1 MKPVGEGSKGKKN
14 RKQSVSALLPVAKTT
29 DFLGKLPYA
38 AGVPRNRV
46 QLAFRLG
53 EV

>member
-29 DFLGKLPYA
+29 AVIDFSRYTISGTALSAWG
-38 AGVPRNRV
+38 R
-46 QLAFRLG
+46 
-53 EV
+53 